1 MRPIK
6 QACSKRLSL
15 LATVTLFVAAS
26 VCAQTTQFTY
36 QGKLADTGS
45 PASGQYD
52 FQFKL
57 FDTATV
63 GTGTQQGS
71 TVTVSNV
78 TVTSGIFTV
87 QIDFGAGVFPAAGNR
102 FLEIAVK
109 QTSGSTFTTLS
120 PRQPVTANPY
130 AIRSLNSTTADGL
143 SVAGEGAGDWRSPWA
158 DASASLL
165 WAEPAPGPD
174 PEPPA
179 SP

>member
-1 MRPIK
+1 MRYTRWTNSLML
-6 QACSKRLSL
+6 CSMTL
-15 LATVTLFVAAS
+15 LALWAAQS
-26 VCAQTTQFTY
+26 VSAQTTSFTY

-78 TVTSGIFTV
+78 TVTAGIFTV
-87 QIDFGAGVFPAAGNR
+87 QIDFGAGSFPGAAR

-109 QTSGSTFTTLS
+109 PT
-120 PRQPVTANPY
+120 
-130 AIRSLNSTTADGL
+130 
-143 SVAGEGAGDWRSPWA
+143 
-158 DASASLL
+158 
-165 WAEPAPGPD
+165 
-174 PEPPA
+174 
-179 SP
+179 

>member
-1 MRPIK
+1 EAYKMRPIK
-6 QACSKRLSL
+6 KTRWTRLGL
-15 LATVTLFVAAS
+15 LAAAIVFVAAS
-26 VCAQTTQFTY
+26 ANAHITQFTY
-36 QGKLADTGS
+36 QGKIADTGS
-45 PASGQYD
+45 PVTGQYD

-63 GTGTQQGS
+63 GAGTQQGS

-78 TVTSGIFTV
+78 TVTAGIFTV

-130 AIRSLNSTTADGL
+130 AIRSLNATSADGL
-143 SVAGEGAGDWRSPWA
+143 SVSCVNCVTSGQIQSVQGSQVT
-158 DASASLL
+158 
-165 WAEPAPGPD
+165 
-174 PEPPA
+174 
-179 SP
+179 